1 MCDYKAVSMS
11 NWYCRGPHGGTTWS
25 AVITMITFIM
35 LPSGGE
41 TLVFQHYHTLL
52 QHSSTDAS
60 AHINTFAYLL
70 CIVEFGGF
78 GSLGGLL
85 YLSSGKEQH
94 LMCSRK
100 LRMRGRTLAFWLLW
114 RFAFWLECLLV
125 GTHCLCVCVRVCVAA
140 FLGIVSCRFVLYSAP
155 AFCGS
160 VFRWWPN
167 VCMLVEFPPVASL
180 LVLWLWLPS

>member
-100 LRMRGRTLAFWLLW
+100 LRMRGRALAFWLLW

-125 GTHCLCVCVRVCVAA
+125 GTHCLCVCVRVCGCLPWYCFLSFCSLFCPCLLRFCFSLVAQR
-140 FLGIVSCRFVLYSAP
+140 LHVG
-155 AFCGS
+155 
-160 VFRWWPN
+160 
-167 VCMLVEFPPVASL
+167 
-180 LVLWLWLPS
+180 